1 MIDYPGLPSPTG
13 WVLIGSSLLLLAYE
27 FYLLFN
33 KKEPI
38 SVAVYKFGK
47 HSMALVFIAGFLMG
61 HFFW

>member
-1 MIDYPGLPSPTG
+1 MNELPGLPSTTG
-13 WVLIGSSLLLLAYE
+13 WVLIAVAGFLFVYE
-27 FYLLFN
+27 MYLLFT

-47 HSMALVFIAGFLMG
+47 HSMAIVFLIGFLMG